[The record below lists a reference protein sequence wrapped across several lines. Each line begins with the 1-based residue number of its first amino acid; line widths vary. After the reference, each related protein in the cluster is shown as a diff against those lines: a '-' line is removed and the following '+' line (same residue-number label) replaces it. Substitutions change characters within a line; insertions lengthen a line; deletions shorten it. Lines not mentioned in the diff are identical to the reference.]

1 MTTTIRVKFRPSTVA
16 GRPGSIVYLV
26 THRRVVRQITTGYKI
41 YPDEWDEKQA
51 MPVVCGNRD
60 SNGRFE
66 YVTLVAKRIR
76 QDMERLDAVIRE
88 QENKS
93 TGFTSDDVVASFHG
107 FLKSHSFRIF
117 MEESIDRLK
126 RIDKERTAETY
137 TSAMNSFM
145 RFRGGRDV
153 LFDEIT
159 SDLMMEYEA
168 WLRGNG
174 VKKNTVSFYNRIL
187 RAVYNRAVEKELV
200 AQHYPFKHGLYRHRQ
215 DRQTCNHIGGNKE
228 NQRTGFVFQAI
239 PRLCKGYVPVLLLYT
254 RHVFRGHG
262 LPEEIQFAEW
272 HTQLP
277 RRKTKQTL
285 HIKWERCMQELVDKY
300 PMTDTGYL
308 PPIIKRQDNERLQ
321 YRNALRLV
329 NDKLKTIA
337 RLVGLHTNLT
347 MYTGRHSWASIAR
360 NQDVPLAVI
369 SEGMG
374 HDSEHTTLIYLASLD
389 NSKVDKANELILEKL
404 SRIGQ

>member
-1 MTTTIRVKFRPSTVA
+1 MTTTIKVKFRPSTVA

-51 MPVVCGNRD
+51 TLITRGNK
-60 SNGRFE
+60 NGDGRSQ
-66 YVTLVAKRIR
+66 YITLVAKRIR

-88 QENKS
+88 QESKS
-93 TGFTSDDVVASFHG
+93 IGFTSDDVVASFQG
-107 FLKSHSFRIF
+107 FLKSHLFRNF
-117 MEESIDRLK
+117 MEESIERLK
-126 RIDKERTAETY
+126 WLDKERTAETY

-159 SDLMMEYEA
+159 SDLMMDYEA

-200 AQHYPFKHGLYRHRQ
+200 AQHYPFKHVYTGIDKTVKRAITLEEIKR
-215 DRQTCNHIGGNKE
+215 IKE
-228 NQRTGFVFQAI
+228 LDLSFKPSLDFAKDMF
-239 PRLCKGYVPVLLLYT
+239 LFSFYT
-254 RHVFRGHG
+254 RGMSFVDIAYLRKSNLQNGI
-262 LPEEIQFAEW
+262 LTYQ
-272 HTQLP
+272 

-285 HIKWERCMQELVDKY
+285 HIKWERCMQDLVDKY

-308 PPIIKRQDNERLQ
+308 LPIIRRQGNEAC
-321 YRNALRLV
+321 NIATHCALSM
-329 NDKLKTIA
+329 T
-337 RLVGLHTNLT
+337 
-347 MYTGRHSWASIAR
+347 S
-360 NQDVPLAVI
+360 
-369 SEGMG
+369 
-374 HDSEHTTLIYLASLD
+374 
-389 NSKVDKANELILEKL
+389 
-404 SRIGQ
+404 

>member
-1 MTTTIRVKFRPSTVA
+1 MTTTIKVKFRPSTVV

-51 MPVVCGNRD
+51 TPVVCGNRD

-93 TGFTSDDVVASFHG
+93 TGFTSDDVVSSFHG
-107 FLKSHSFRIF
+107 FLKSHSFRNF

-126 RIDKERTAETY
+126 WLDKERTAETY

-200 AQHYPFKHGLYRHRQ
+200 VQHYPFKHVYTGIDKTVKRAITLEEIKR
-215 DRQTCNHIGGNKE
+215 IKE
-228 NQRTGFVFQAI
+228 LDLSFKPSLDFAKDMF
-239 PRLCKGYVPVLLLYT
+239 LFSFYT
-254 RHVFRGHG
+254 RGMSFVDMAYLRKSNLQNGI
-262 LPEEIQFAEW
+262 LIYQ
-272 HTQLP
+272 

-285 HIKWERCMQELVDKY
+285 HIKWERCMQDLVDKY

-308 PPIIKRQDNERLQ
+308 LPIIRRQGNERLQ

-347 MYTGRHSWASIAR
+347 MYTSRHSWASIAR
-360 NQDVPLAVI
+360 DQDVPLAVI

-404 SRIGQ
+404 

>member
-1 MTTTIRVKFRPSTVA
+1 MTTTIKVKFRPSTVA

-51 MPVVCGNRD
+51 TLIARGNKNCD
-60 SNGRFE
+60 GRSQ
-66 YVTLVAKRIR
+66 YITLVTKRIR

-93 TGFTSDDVVASFHG
+93 TGFTSNDVVASFHG
-107 FLKSHSFRIF
+107 FLKSHSFMNF
-117 MEESIDRLK
+117 MEESIGRLK
-126 RIDKERTAETY
+126 RLNKERTAETY
-137 TSAMNSFM
+137 TSNSFM

-187 RAVYNRAVEKELV
+187 RAVYNRAVEKEL
-200 AQHYPFKHGLYRHRQ
+200 ATQHYPFKHVYTGIDKTVKRAITLEEIKR
-215 DRQTCNHIGGNKE
+215 IKE
-228 NQRTGFVFQAI
+228 LDLSFKSSLDFARDMFLFSF
-239 PRLCKGYVPVLLLYT
+239 YT
-254 RHVFRGHG
+254 RGMSFVDMAYLKKSNLQNGI
-262 LPEEIQFAEW
+262 LTYQ
-272 HTQLP
+272 

-285 HIKWERCMQELVDKY
+285 HIKWERCMQDLVDKY

-308 PPIIKRQDNERLQ
+308 LFIIKRQGNERLQ

-337 RLVGLHTNLT
+337 GLVGLHTNLT
-347 MYTGRHSWASIAR
+347 MYTSRHSWASIAR

-404 SRIGQ
+404 

>member
-1 MTTTIRVKFRPSTVA
+1 MTTTIKVKFRPSTVA

-51 MPVVCGNRD
+51 TLIARGNKD
-60 SNGRFE
+60 GDGRSQYF
-66 YVTLVAKRIR
+66 TLVAKRIR

-88 QENKS
+88 QENKG

-107 FLKSHSFRIF
+107 FLKSHSFRNF
-117 MEESIDRLK
+117 MAESIDRLK
-126 RIDKERTAETY
+126 RLDKERTAETY

-168 WLRGNG
+168 WLEGNG

-187 RAVYNRAVEKELV
+187 RAVYNHAVEKELV
-200 AQHYPFKHGLYRHRQ
+200 VQHYPFKHVYTGIDKTVKRAITLEE
-215 DRQTCNHIGGNKE
+215 IKKIKE
-228 NQRTGFVFQAI
+228 LDLSFKPSLDFAKDMF
-239 PRLCKGYVPVLLLYT
+239 LFSFYT
-254 RHVFRGHG
+254 RGMSFVDMAYLKKSNLQNGI
-262 LPEEIQFAEW
+262 LTYQ
-272 HTQLP
+272 

-285 HIKWERCMQELVDKY
+285 HIKWERCMQDLVDKY

-308 PPIIKRQDNERLQ
+308 LPIIRRQGNKRLQ

-337 RLVGLHTNLT
+337 GLVGLHTNLT
-347 MYTGRHSWASIAR
+347 MYTSRHSWASIAR

-389 NSKVDKANELILEKL
+389 NSKVDKANERIFEKL
-404 SRIGQ
+404 

>member
-1 MTTTIRVKFRPSTVA
+1 MTTIKVKFRPSTVA

-51 MPVVCGNRD
+51 TLIARGNKD
-60 SNGRFE
+60 DDGRSQ
-66 YVTLVAKRIR
+66 YITLVAKRIR

-107 FLKSHSFRIF
+107 FLKSRSFRNF
-117 MEESIDRLK
+117 MAESIDRLK
-126 RIDKERTAETY
+126 RLDKERTAETY

-153 LFDEIT
+153 LFNEIT

-200 AQHYPFKHGLYRHRQ
+200 VQHYPFKHVYTGIDKTVKRAITLEE
-215 DRQTCNHIGGNKE
+215 IKKIKE
-228 NQRTGFVFQAI
+228 LDLSFKPSLDFARDMFLFSF
-239 PRLCKGYVPVLLLYT
+239 YT
-254 RHVFRGHG
+254 RGMSFVDMAYLKKSNLQNGI
-262 LPEEIQFAEW
+262 LTYQ
-272 HTQLP
+272 

-285 HIKWERCMQELVDKY
+285 YIKWEECMQDLVDKY
-300 PMTDTGYL
+300 PMPDTGYL
-308 PPIIKRQDNERLQ
+308 LPIIKRQDNERLQ

-337 RLVGLHTNLT
+337 GLVGLHTNLT
-347 MYTGRHSWASIAR
+347 MYTSRHSWASIAR
-360 NQDVPLAVI
+360 NQNVPLAVI

-404 SRIGQ
+404 

>member
-1 MTTTIRVKFRPSTVA
+1 
-16 GRPGSIVYLV
+16 
-26 THRRVVRQITTGYKI
+26 
-41 YPDEWDEKQA
+41 
-51 MPVVCGNRD
+51 
-60 SNGRFE
+60 
-66 YVTLVAKRIR
+66 
-76 QDMERLDAVIRE
+76 MERLDAVIRE

-93 TGFTSDDVVASFHG
+93 TGFTSNDVVASFHG
-107 FLKSHSFRIF
+107 SLKSHSFMNF
-117 MEESIDRLK
+117 MEESIGRLK
-126 RIDKERTAETY
+126 RLNKERTAETY

-187 RAVYNRAVEKELV
+187 RAVYNRAVEKEL
-200 AQHYPFKHGLYRHRQ
+200 ATQHYPFKHVYTGIDKTVKRAITLEEIKR
-215 DRQTCNHIGGNKE
+215 IKE
-228 NQRTGFVFQAI
+228 LDLSFKPSLDFARDMFLFSF
-239 PRLCKGYVPVLLLYT
+239 YT
-254 RHVFRGHG
+254 RGMSFVDMAYLKKSNLQNGI
-262 LPEEIQFAEW
+262 LTYQ
-272 HTQLP
+272 

-285 HIKWERCMQELVDKY
+285 HIKWERCMQDLVDKY

-308 PPIIKRQDNERLQ
+308 LFIIKRQGNERLQ

-337 RLVGLHTNLT
+337 GLVGLHTNLT
-347 MYTGRHSWASIAR
+347 MYTSRHSWASIAR

-404 SRIGQ
+404 

>member
-1 MTTTIRVKFRPSTVA
+1 MTTTIKVKFRPSTVA

-51 MPVVCGNRD
+51 TLIARGNKNCD
-60 SNGRFE
+60 GRSQ
-66 YVTLVAKRIR
+66 YITLVTKRIR

-93 TGFTSDDVVASFHG
+93 TGFTSNDVVASFHG
-107 FLKSHSFRIF
+107 LLKSHSFMNF
-117 MEESIDRLK
+117 MEESIGRLK
-126 RIDKERTAETY
+126 RLNKERTAETY

-187 RAVYNRAVEKELV
+187 RAVYNRAVEKEL
-200 AQHYPFKHGLYRHRQ
+200 ATQHYPFKHVYTGIDKTVKRAITLEEIKR
-215 DRQTCNHIGGNKE
+215 IKE
-228 NQRTGFVFQAI
+228 LDLSFKSSLDFARDMFLFSF
-239 PRLCKGYVPVLLLYT
+239 YT
-254 RHVFRGHG
+254 RGMSFVDMAYLKKSNLQNGI
-262 LPEEIQFAEW
+262 LTYQ
-272 HTQLP
+272 

-285 HIKWERCMQELVDKY
+285 HIKWERCMQDLVDKY

-308 PPIIKRQDNERLQ
+308 LFIIKRQGNERLQ

-337 RLVGLHTNLT
+337 GLVGLHTNLT
-347 MYTGRHSWASIAR
+347 IYTSRHSWASIAR

-404 SRIGQ
+404 

>member
-1 MTTTIRVKFRPSTVA
+1 MTTTIKVKFRPSTVA

-51 MPVVCGNRD
+51 TLIARGD
-60 SNGRFE
+60 KNGDGRSQ
-66 YVTLVAKRIR
+66 YITHVAKRIR

-126 RIDKERTAETY
+126 RLDKERTAETY
-137 TSAMNSFM
+137 MSAMNSFM

-159 SDLMMEYEA
+159 SDLMMEYEV

-200 AQHYPFKHGLYRHRQ
+200 VQHYPFKHVYTGVDKTVKRAITLEEIKR
-215 DRQTCNHIGGNKE
+215 IKE
-228 NQRTGFVFQAI
+228 LDLSFKPSLDFAKDMF
-239 PRLCKGYVPVLLLYT
+239 LFSFYT
-254 RHVFRGHG
+254 RGMSFVDMAYLKKSNLQNG
-262 LPEEIQFAEW
+262 I
-272 HTQLP
+272 

-285 HIKWERCMQELVDKY
+285 YIKWERCMQDLVDKY
-300 PMTDTGYL
+300 PMTNTGYL
-308 PPIIKRQDNERLQ
+308 LPIIRRQGNERLQ

-329 NDKLKTIA
+329 NGKLKTIA
-337 RLVGLHTNLT
+337 GLVGLHTNLT
-347 MYTGRHSWASIAR
+347 IYTSRHSWASIAR
-360 NQDVPLAVI
+360 NQNVPLAVI
-369 SEGMG
+369 SEGIG
-374 HDSEHTTLIYLASLD
+374 HDSEHTTLTVSCL
-389 NSKVDKANELILEKL
+389 V
-404 SRIGQ
+404 GQFKGGQGE